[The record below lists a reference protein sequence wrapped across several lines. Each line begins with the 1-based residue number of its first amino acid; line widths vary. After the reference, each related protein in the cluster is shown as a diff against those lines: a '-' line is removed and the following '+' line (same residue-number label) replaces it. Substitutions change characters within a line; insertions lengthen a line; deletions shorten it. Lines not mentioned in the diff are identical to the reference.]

1 MKRRTAVKK
10 PVIEFKN
17 FSFKYHSQA
26 DYTLHDINLKIYKG
40 EKILIIGPS
49 GSGKSTLGN
58 CINGLIPNSYTGD
71 IKGDLIIVDKN
82 TKNSSI
88 FDISKEVGT
97 VLQDSDGQFV
107 GLSVGEDIAFALE
120 NDNVLQEEMKKRVFT
135 ISKLVSMEE
144 LIENNPYELS
154 GGQKQRVS
162 LAGVMVEDASILLFD
177 EPLANLDPKTG
188 KVAIELIDD
197 IHKEDTTIII
207 IEHRLEDVLHK
218 DIDRIVLVDN
228 GRIIIDDIPEVV
240 LSTDLLIQ
248 YGIRE
253 PLYVSACRYADID
266 IKSSMHPENIEKFNM
281 ENNESKLHDW
291 FSKHN
296 VRLKPN
302 ENDTLLKIENLS
314 FSYDGVRK
322 ILEDVNVDIKKGEML
337 ALVGKNGAG
346 KSTLAKLIVG
356 FEKPDNGD
364 IILNGKSLLDLTI
377 KETAEHVGIVLQ
389 NPNQMISKNLIFDEI
404 AYGLRIRNID
414 EEEIEKRVSNV
425 MEVCGL
431 SPFKKWPISA
441 LSYGQKKRVTIA
453 SILVLNPKILILD
466 EPTAG
471 QDYKHYSEIMEF
483 LKTLNEKG
491 QTIILITHDMH
502 LMLEY
507 TYRAV
512 VLSDGKKIADKPS
525 YEVLSDDEIIDKA
538 NLKRT
543 SLYDLAVKSKI
554 DEPLHF
560 IESFINYERSNINE
574 N

>member
-1 MKRRTAVKK
+1 M
-10 PVIEFKN
+10 
-17 FSFKYHSQA
+17 
-26 DYTLHDINLKIYKG
+26 
-40 EKILIIGPS
+40 IIGPS

-120 NDNVLQEEMKKRVFT
+120 NDNVLQEEMKKRVIT
-135 ISKLVSMEE
+135 ISKLVNMEE

-228 GRIIIDDIPEVV
+228 GRIIIDDVPEVV

-302 ENDTLLKIENLS
+302 ENETLLKIENLS

-356 FEKPDNGD
+356 FENQ
-364 IILNGKSLLDLTI
+364 IVEILS
-377 KETAEHVGIVLQ
+377 
-389 NPNQMISKNLIFDEI
+389 
-404 AYGLRIRNID
+404 
-414 EEEIEKRVSNV
+414 
-425 MEVCGL
+425 
-431 SPFKKWPISA
+431 
-441 LSYGQKKRVTIA
+441 
-453 SILVLNPKILILD
+453 
-466 EPTAG
+466 
-471 QDYKHYSEIMEF
+471 
-483 LKTLNEKG
+483 
-491 QTIILITHDMH
+491 
-502 LMLEY
+502 
-507 TYRAV
+507 
-512 VLSDGKKIADKPS
+512 
-525 YEVLSDDEIIDKA
+525 
-538 NLKRT
+538 
-543 SLYDLAVKSKI
+543 
-554 DEPLHF
+554 
-560 IESFINYERSNINE
+560 
-574 N
+574 